1 MVTSPVGAPSVT
13 VTVLPSTMCR
23 VTWAATSTIP
33 VAMQVGCAGLGGG
46 ALGVPCSV
54 SPLFCPL
61 SPAVSSPLCCQQH
74 SEEVCESC
82 VVKTTLTAEN
92 AVEANKLSNNYK
104 VGSHRAGWGGI
115 SWLPSGFSH
124 LKISLYSSASRNGRA
139 TLQHGHGKTAQRL
152 SKSSTL
158 TSTSSVALEVGGLG
172 NVLWQHG
179 MKDLLL

>member
-1 MVTSPVGAPSVT
+1 
-13 VTVLPSTMCR
+13 
-23 VTWAATSTIP
+23 
-33 VAMQVGCAGLGGG
+33 MQGWGG

-104 VGSHRAGWGGI
+104 VGSHRAGWGGNQLDSI
-115 SWLPSGFSH
+115 WVFSPQN
-124 LKISLYSSASRNGRA
+124 LSLYSSASRNGRA

>member
-1 MVTSPVGAPSVT
+1 MGA
-13 VTVLPSTMCR
+13 
-23 VTWAATSTIP
+23 
-33 VAMQVGCAGLGGG
+33 GGT
-46 ALGVPCSV
+46 LEVPRSL
-54 SPLFCPL
+54 SLLFCPL

-104 VGSHRAGWGGI
+104 VGAHRAGWGGEDQLDSI
-115 SWLPSGFSH
+115 WILLTS
-124 LKISLYSSASRNGRA
+124 KSLSSLASRNGRA
-139 TLQHGHGKTAQRL
+139 TLRHGHGKTARRS

-158 TSTSSVALEVGGLG
+158 TSTSSVALEVGGFG

-179 MKDLLL
+179 VKDVLL

>member
-1 MVTSPVGAPSVT
+1 MTPVPSPD
-13 VTVLPSTMCR
+13 VLKVPETHSDGDIPRRGSLCDRHCAAINNVQGDLGCHQHHPRGHAGRMCR
-23 VTWAATSTIP
+23 V
-33 VAMQVGCAGLGGG
+33 GGG

-104 VGSHRAGWGGI
+104 VGSHRAGRGGI
-115 SWLPSGFSH
+115 SWIPSGFSH
-124 LKISLYSSASRNGRA
+124 LKISLSTVRLQEMEEPHYSTAMGRP
-139 TLQHGHGKTAQRL
+139 LRDCQR
-152 SKSSTL
+152 
-158 TSTSSVALEVGGLG
+158 ALL
-172 NVLWQHG
+172 
-179 MKDLLL
+179 

>member
-1 MVTSPVGAPSVT
+1 MSSRSLRPTVMVTSPVGAPSVI

-33 VAMQVGCAGLGGG
+33 VAMQVGCAGLGG

-115 SWLPSGFSH
+115 SWIPSGFSH
-124 LKISLYSSASRNGRA
+124 LKISLSTVWLQEMEEPHYSTAMGRP
-139 TLQHGHGKTAQRL
+139 LRDCQR
-152 SKSSTL
+152 
-158 TSTSSVALEVGGLG
+158 ALL
-172 NVLWQHG
+172 
-179 MKDLLL
+179 